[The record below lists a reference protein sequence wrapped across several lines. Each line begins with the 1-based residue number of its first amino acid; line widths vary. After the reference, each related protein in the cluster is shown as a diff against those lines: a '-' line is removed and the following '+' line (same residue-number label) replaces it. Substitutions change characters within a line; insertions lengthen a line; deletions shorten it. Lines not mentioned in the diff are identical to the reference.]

1 MSCIISGAI
10 FVVRHRCR
18 SCSASSSSTLAC
30 EHELCCEGEPLP
42 HTFEPEHCGGR
53 AFLLDMCIIFG
64 SGYSSRCLLL
74 LLLNLGQLLV
84 EPVQLRFALR
94 DVRTEDI
101 QLRAANNDQK
111 GVNSTGMLQLP
122 LLCNRSLQFAQVVLI
137 RVLDLRNVC
146 LLLFELCHYLCI
158 LFAEIW

>member
-18 SCSASSSSTLAC
+18 SCSASSSSTVAC
-30 EHELCCEGEPLP
+30 KRGLFREGKLP
-42 HTFEPEHCGGR
+42 RTFEPEHGGGR
-53 AFLLDMCIIFG
+53 AFLLNMCIIFG

-94 DVRTEDI
+94 DVRTEDF
-101 QLRAANNDQK
+101 QLRAANKDQK
-111 GVNSTGMLQLP
+111 GVNATE
-122 LLCNRSLQFAQVVLI
+122 CCR
-137 RVLDLRNVC
+137 
-146 LLLFELCHYLCI
+146 YLCSAI
-158 LFAEIW
+158 VAFNSLR